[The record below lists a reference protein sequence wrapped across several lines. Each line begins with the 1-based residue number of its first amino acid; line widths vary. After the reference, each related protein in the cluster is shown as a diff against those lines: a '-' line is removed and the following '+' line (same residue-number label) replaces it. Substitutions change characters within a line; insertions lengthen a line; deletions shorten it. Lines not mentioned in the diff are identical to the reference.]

1 MVVVTSPMDTR
12 SKRYRIANWVMI
24 TLIVVFSVIGAVFA
38 IQKGDMVDLALCA
51 VSIVIPL
58 VPPLFYKLFHLTP
71 VADLSFLV
79 YVFCFFALTLGCGFS
94 GMDAIPYYDKVLHF
108 VSGILGAFAGFL
120 LFVRLKHNHQ
130 VEKDKD
136 IGLMLVFC
144 NGVNMLIAVV
154 WEIYEFL
161 TFVILHVDSQK
172 MLTTGTFDTMGDVI
186 TCLVGGILLSV
197 LLYRYH
203 KLGKPTFL
211 MRVYEHYYQL
221 NHKEK

>member
-1 MVVVTSPMDTR
+1 M
-12 SKRYRIANWVMI
+12 
-24 TLIVVFSVIGAVFA
+24 
-38 IQKGDMVDLALCA
+38 
-51 VSIVIPL
+51 
-58 VPPLFYKLFHLTP
+58 
-71 VADLSFLV
+71 
-79 YVFCFFALTLGCGFS
+79 
-94 GMDAIPYYDKVLHF
+94 
-108 VSGILGAFAGFL
+108 
-120 LFVRLKHNHQ
+120 RLKHNHQ

-136 IGLMLVFC
+136 VGLMLVFS
-144 NGVNMLIAVV
+144 NGVNMLIAVI

-172 MLTTGTFDTMGDVI
+172 MLTTGTFDTMGDLI
-186 TCLVGGILLSV
+186 ACLLGGVLLSV